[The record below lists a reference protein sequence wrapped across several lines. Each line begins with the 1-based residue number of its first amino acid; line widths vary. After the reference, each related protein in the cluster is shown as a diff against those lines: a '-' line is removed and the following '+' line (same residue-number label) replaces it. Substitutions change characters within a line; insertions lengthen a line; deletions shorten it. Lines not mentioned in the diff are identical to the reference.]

1 MNLIPPVLAERLGW
15 PPDTVV
21 REERSESWLVLNRL
35 FHVVLRQYLDTLP
48 GCVSIVTFSI
58 VGKEQ
63 NV

>member
-1 MNLIPPVLAERLGW
+1 MNIFPVGLAEIFE
-15 PPDTVV
+15 D
-21 REERSESWLVLNRL
+21 WLVLNRL